1 MNIRQSLETEKE
13 QLRKLHQ
20 ETFGEEEGDSVS
32 TLTIQL
38 LEDRTAQPLL
48 SLIAELNNQILGHVL
63 FTKVSIE
70 GDPAQGGY
78 ILAPLA
84 VSQEYQRSGIGK
96 KLIQT
101 GLDKLKEQGAEFVLV
116 LGDPAYY
123 SLSDFH
129 TNHQIKPPYELPYP
143 EAWMAQ
149 ELKPGVLENI
159 SGTVRCA
166 DALNEQGYW

>member
-13 QLRKLHQ
+13 QLRKLHL
-20 ETFGEEEGDSVS
+20 ETFGKEEGDSVS

-38 LEDRTAQPLL
+38 LEDPTAQPLL
-48 SLIAELNNQILGHVL
+48 SLIAEQNNQILAHIL
-63 FTKVSIE
+63 FTKVRIE
-70 GDPAQGGY
+70 GHQTHGGY

-84 VSQEYQRSGIGK
+84 VSKECQRSGIGK

-101 GLDKLKEQGAEFVLV
+101 GLDMLKKQGAEFVLV

-123 SLSDFH
+123 SLSGFH

-149 ELKPGVLENI
+149 ELISGVLANI

-166 DALNEQGYW
+166 GALNEREYW

>member
-1 MNIRQSLETEKE
+1 MQIRQSQETEKE
-13 QLRKLHQ
+13 QLRKLHL
-20 ETFGEEEGDSVS
+20 ETFGKEEGNSVS
-32 TLTIQL
+32 ALTIQL
-38 LEDRTAQPLL
+38 LEDPTAQPLL
-48 SLIAELNNQILGHVL
+48 SLIAEKNNQILAHIL

-70 GDPAQGGY
+70 GNETEGGY

-84 VSQEYQRSGIGK
+84 VSQECQRSGIGK

-123 SLSDFH
+123 SLSGFH
-129 TNHQIKPPYELPYP
+129 TKHQIKPPYELLYP

-149 ELKPGVLENI
+149 ELKAGVMANI

-166 DALNEQGYW
+166 DALNKCEYW

>member
-1 MNIRQSLETEKE
+1 MQIRQSLETEKE
-13 QLRKLHQ
+13 QLRKLHL
-20 ETFGEEEGDSVS
+20 ETFGEEEGESVS

-38 LEDRTAQPLL
+38 LDDPTAQPLL
-48 SLIAELNNQILGHVL
+48 SLIAEQNNQILGHIL

-70 GDPAQGGY
+70 GNQAQGGY

-84 VSQEYQRSGIGK
+84 VSKECQRSGIGK

-101 GLDKLKEQGAEFVLV
+101 GLDKLKERGAEFVLV

-123 SLSDFH
+123 SLSGFH

-149 ELKPGVLENI
+149 ELKPVGLANI

-166 DALNEQGYW
+166 DALNEREYW

>member
-13 QLRKLHQ
+13 QLRKLHL

-38 LEDRTAQPLL
+38 LEDPTAQPLL

-123 SLSDFH
+123 SLLDFH